1 MFVVIIAAG
10 ILSGCAAKTQEDN
23 LILVEQEESEAEY
36 NLTVVSRQ
44 DIVKSDKVRCA
55 YQAVNAESLSFDVDG
70 RTVGTVYV
78 SRGDTVTRGQ
88 LIATLDAGDTQM
100 RIDEL
105 NYQIE
110 RNEMLTAQLEA
121 DKAQEKEKAALD
133 YSYSRQ
139 WKVDQDAYEERLAQ
153 IDEAYRYQLEDYAD
167 SLIILQKRLEDAQ
180 SGVGQ
185 GNLYAGMSG
194 TISYLA
200 DNLEGSTTVKDE
212 RVVTILDISECIF
225 VADEATY
232 ADYFTEGQTAE
243 MDITAGDY
251 AGTYEVTAYHPEETD
266 KGLRF
271 AFVNEEDAALNI
283 NVGARGTITLL
294 LDSREDV
301 LTISREA
308 LHTNETGYYV
318 YLLDDEDH
326 MQTVWVEIGLVGD
339 EYAEVLSGL
348 SEGDRVIVQ

>member
-1 MFVVIIAAG
+1 MHNKRVTKMLVVIIAAG
-10 ILSGCAAKTQEDN
+10 ILFGCAAKTQEDN

-167 SLIILQKRLEDAQ
+167 SLIILKKKLADAK

-243 MDITAGDY
+243 
-251 AGTYEVTAYHPEETD
+251 
-266 KGLRF
+266 
-271 AFVNEEDAALNI
+271 
-283 NVGARGTITLL
+283 
-294 LDSREDV
+294 
-301 LTISREA
+301 
-308 LHTNETGYYV
+308 
-318 YLLDDEDH
+318 
-326 MQTVWVEIGLVGD
+326 
-339 EYAEVLSGL
+339 
-348 SEGDRVIVQ
+348 DRKSVV